1 VEIASNEPGDGMIY
15 DTGDEVL
22 FLLQVENVGDAD
34 ATDVRV
40 VIPLPENAEF
50 VTARLRDEIAARSV
64 PRNAKLADVQVVL
77 TIGPVGVGEIVVV
90 EVVLRAAAGG
100 QGVIT
105 PVVSSAELPEG
116 TPADQSAEFE
126 VREDEDVLAF
136 RGGSVAGC
144 GLIGIAPAFVFLGLC
159 LLHRLGNGRI
169 HWHSPSRL
177 AGSRRS

>member
-1 VEIASNEPGDGMIY
+1 M
-15 DTGDEVL
+15 
-22 FLLQVENVGDAD
+22 
-34 ATDVRV
+34 
-40 VIPLPENAEF
+40 VIPLPGNAEF
-50 VTARLRDEIAARSV
+50 VTARLRDETAARSV
-64 PRNAKLADVQVVL
+64 SRNAKLADLQVVL
-77 TIGPVGVGEIVVV
+77 TIGSVGAGETVVI

-136 RGGSVAGC
+136 RSGSVAGC

-169 HWHSPSRL
+169 HRHTPSRP